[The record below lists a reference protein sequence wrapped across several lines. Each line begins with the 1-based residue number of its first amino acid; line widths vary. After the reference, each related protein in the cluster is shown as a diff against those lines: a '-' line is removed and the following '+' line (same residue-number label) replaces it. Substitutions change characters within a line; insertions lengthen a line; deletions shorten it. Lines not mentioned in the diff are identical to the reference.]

1 MKVITYGTRGSMAVS
16 SKNNARYGGN
26 TTCVQV
32 ESDCIPDDMAFA
44 IDCGTGLFR
53 LSADT
58 IEKRPRLAVIQ
69 THWHQDHLTG
79 LAMAPHVL
87 YESGQMHLY
96 GPEENGFGPEDAMK
110 WAMMKPVFPVE
121 YAQVKHRVK
130 CRKLGNPGNQ
140 VIVVH
145 PKAGIHLLSMSRY
158 KMATRASKQLQLG
171 DRRHDASECLVISMY
186 KNAHPDFAI
195 SYRFEEKPTGRVF
208 VFLTDHE
215 KLADHPKGLVDHV
228 RGAHLLIQDAQYTE
242 EEYAT
247 RTAGFGH
254 GTPEYCVELAIRG
267 GVEKLALTHHD
278 PMADDAQIDRNVE
291 VARSYS
297 LRDIESVMLD
307 SIFAAA
313 DYMKI
318 AV

>member
-1 MKVITYGTRGSMAVS
+1 MFITTYGTRGSMAVS
-16 SKNNARYGGN
+16 SRKKVQYGGN

-32 ESDCIPDDMAFA
+32 ESDCIPSDMVFA
-44 IDCGTGLFR
+44 IDCGSGLFQ
-53 LSADT
+53 LSSDT
-58 IEKRPRLAVIQ
+58 IKTRPRLAIVQ

-79 LAMAPHVL
+79 IAMAPHVL
-87 YESGQMHLY
+87 SENGQVYLY
-96 GPEENGFGPEDAMK
+96 GPEENGFGPEEAMK

-130 CRKLGNPGNQ
+130 CRKLGSPGNQ

-145 PKAGIHLLSMSRY
+145 PKAGIHLLSMAKYRTAI
-158 KMATRASKQLQLG
+158 KAGKQLQLG
-171 DRRHDASECLVISMY
+171 DQRHDASECLIISMY
-186 KNAHPDFAI
+186 KNAHPDFAV

-228 RGAHLLIQDAQYTE
+228 RDAHLLIQDAQYTE

-267 GVEKLALTHHD
+267 GVEKLGLTHHD
-278 PMADDAQIDRNVE
+278 PMADDKQIDRNVE
-291 VARSYS
+291 TARSYS
-297 LRDIESVMLD
+297 LRDIESIMLD
-307 SIFAAA
+307 TIFAAE
-313 DYMKI
+313 DYMRI
-318 AV
+318 HI